1 MVSKRKAGNSLETT
15 PKKVARA
22 IVFKVEVRS
31 KPRKKK
37 SSSWEPYSDL
47 YFVGLPEDNA
57 RSMAVLSNRT
67 LGWKQV
73 NGNWQLEEPTN
84 AQFHLRSTK
93 IEVLQCSG

>member
-1 MVSKRKAGNSLETT
+1 MASKRKSAKSLETT

-57 RSMAVLSNRT
+57 RSMAVLSNKT

-73 NGNWQLEEPTN
+73 NGNWQVEEPTN
-84 AQFHLRSTK
+84 AQFHLRIIK
-93 IEVLQCSG
+93 IEVLQ